1 MHHVTRLRASR
12 RMRIE
17 TAEIE
22 SHTIR
27 TLAKNSGLV
36 EFSWSWDSSVDF
48 TVKSVLYLLHKPMS
62 RSIQTQILSPHLN
75 LA

>member
-1 MHHVTRLRASR
+1 MGIIYWNCRNRVSYHQNSG
-12 RMRIE
+12 
-17 TAEIE
+17 
-22 SHTIR
+22 
-27 TLAKNSGLV
+27 KNSGLV
-36 EFSWSWDSSVDF
+36 EFSWSWDSFVDF